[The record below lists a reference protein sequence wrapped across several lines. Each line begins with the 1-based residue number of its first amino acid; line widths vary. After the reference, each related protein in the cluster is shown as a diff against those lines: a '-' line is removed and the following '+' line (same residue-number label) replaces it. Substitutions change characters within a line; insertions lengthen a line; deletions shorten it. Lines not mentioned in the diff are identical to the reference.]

1 MPKECP
7 IESITWNTIGHLVV
21 RVKGRAEPYVEA
33 KVARCFPW
41 SVPETYISIRDKDGK
56 EIALLNSADDLDE
69 ASKAVLVR
77 ELNEK
82 MFAPKILRV
91 ADCKEEFGV
100 TSFTAETDR
109 GMVTFQV
116 RSRDDVRVLS
126 STRALFRDA
135 DGNTYELADLNA
147 LDAAGQRCM
156 QNYF

>member
-7 IESITWNTIGHLVV
+7 IESLTWNSIGQLIV
-21 RVKGRAEPYVEA
+21 RVKGREQPYLEA

-56 EIALLNSADDLDE
+56 EIALLNSADDLDA
-69 ASKAVLVR
+69 ASKEVLLR
-77 ELNEK
+77 ELKEK

-91 ADCKEEFGV
+91 ADCKDEFGV
-100 TSFTAETDR
+100 TSLTAETDR
-109 GMVTFQV
+109 GMVTFQI

-126 STRALFRDA
+126 ETRALFRDA

-147 LDAAGQRCM
+147 LDAAGRKRM
-156 QNYF
+156 QDYF